1 MIEFPVEGLNL
12 SQYVMNNKEGGKN
25 SQQNIYDLYSISNH
39 YGSLNGGHYT
49 AFAQNPVN
57 KKWYEFDDTDVS
69 KADSGK
75 VVSKAA
81 YVLFYKLRK
90 NGKK

>member
-1 MIEFPVEGLNL
+1 M
-12 SQYVMNNKEGGKN
+12 
-25 SQQNIYDLYSISNH
+25 YDLYSISNH

-75 VVSKAA
+75 IISKAA

-90 NGKK
+90 SNKKWEIWGFILCLRKVKVVSSSIY